1 MRGKKLKKIKMLI
14 PIILSA
20 ILLSACA
27 PSGTNGSY
35 RQVTMDEAVKIM
47 EEKRNYIILDVR
59 RADEFVE
66 GHIPGAIN
74 VANEVI
80 GTEEIPELPDKAQL
94 ILVYCRS
101 GRRSKEACEKLVRLG
116 YTNIVEFGGI
126 LDWTGEIEK

>member
-1 MRGKKLKKIKMLI
+1 MKRIKKLI

-27 PSGTNGSY
+27 PSGTNSY
-35 RQVTMDEAVKIM
+35 RQISMDEAVKMM
-47 EEKRNYIILDVR
+47 EKEKNYIILDVR
-59 RADEFVE
+59 RADEFAE

-74 VANEVI
+74 VANEDI
-80 GTEEIPELPDKAQL
+80 GTEEIPELPDKSQM

-101 GRRSKEACEKLVRLG
+101 GRRSKEASEKLVKLG

-126 LDWTGEIEK
+126 LDWKGEIEK